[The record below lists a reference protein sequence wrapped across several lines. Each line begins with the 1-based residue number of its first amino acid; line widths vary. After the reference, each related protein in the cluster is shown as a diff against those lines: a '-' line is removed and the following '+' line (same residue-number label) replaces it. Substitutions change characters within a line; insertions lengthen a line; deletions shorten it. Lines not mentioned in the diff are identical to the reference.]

1 MAVDPREA
9 LCAACRRLHARNLL
23 AAGDGNLSVRLE
35 DGRILMTPSG
45 INKDRLHPGELA
57 LLDACGAVLAGAP
70 SSEAQLHLAIYRTRP
85 EARAVAHAHPPTAIA
100 WTLARPGLEA
110 LPCEALPEV
119 ILATGGV
126 PVVPYARPGTRE
138 LAEGVVSYLAQH
150 RLMLLARHGAVAWGE
165 SLDEACDGLERVE
178 HVAQILLAAEALGGA
193 QPLPAEER
201 RALNDL
207 RDRLGPRL
215 R

>member
-1 MAVDPREA
+1 MALDPREA
-9 LCAACRRLHARNLL
+9 VCAACRRLHARNLL

-35 DGRILMTPSG
+35 DGRMLTTPSG
-45 INKDRLHPGELA
+45 INKDRLRPEDLA
-57 LLDACGAVLAGAP
+57 LLGPDGAAQSGSP
-70 SSEAQLHLAIYRTRP
+70 SSEVLLHLAIYRACP

-100 WTLARPGLEA
+100 WTLARPELEA
-110 LPCEALPEV
+110 LPCDALPEV
-119 ILATGGV
+119 ILATGGI

-138 LAEGVVSYLAQH
+138 LAEGVVPFLAQH

-178 HVAQILLAAEALGGA
+178 HVAQILLAAETLGGA
-193 QPLPAEER
+193 RPLPASER
-201 RALNDL
+201 QALSEL
-207 RDRLGPRL
+207 RIRLGPRL

>member
-1 MAVDPREA
+1 MALDPREA
-9 LCAACRRLHARNLL
+9 VCAACRRLHARNLL
-23 AAGDGNLSVRLE
+23 AAGDGNLSVRLG

-45 INKDRLHPGELA
+45 INKDRLRPEELA
-57 LLDACGAVLAGAP
+57 LMEAGGTVLAGAP
-70 SSEAQLHLAIYRTRP
+70 SSEAQMHLAIYRARP
-85 EARAVAHAHPPTAIA
+85 EAQAVVHAHPPTAIA
-100 WTLARPGLEA
+100 WTLARPTLEA

-119 ILATGGV
+119 ILATGGI
-126 PVVPYARPGTRE
+126 PVAPYARPGTRE
-138 LAEGVVSYLAQH
+138 LAEGVVPFLAQH

-193 QPLPAEER
+193 RPLPAFEQEAL
-201 RALNDL
+201 RAM
-207 RDRLGPRL
+207 RQRSGPRL

>member
-1 MAVDPREA
+1 MVSDPREA
-9 LCAACRRLHARNLL
+9 ICAACRRLHARNLL
-23 AAGDGNLSVRLE
+23 AAGDGNLSIRLE

-45 INKDRLHPGELA
+45 INKDRLQPEDLA
-57 LLDACGAVLAGAP
+57 LLAVDGTVLAGAP
-70 SSEAQLHLAIYRTRP
+70 SSEAQMHLAIYRARP
-85 EARAVAHAHPPTAIA
+85 EARAAAHAHPPTAIA

-126 PVVPYARPGTRE
+126 PVVPYSRPGTRE
-138 LAEGVVSYLAQH
+138 LAEGVVPYLAQH
-150 RLMLLARHGAVAWGE
+150 RLMMLARHGAVAWGE

-193 QPLPAEER
+193 QPLPAAEQQ
-201 RALNDL
+201 ALMDL
-207 RDRLGPRL
+207 RARMGPRL